1 MYDHI
6 NEAVEVSVDFRWP
19 QVRPTL
25 MRWNNRKY
33 PIERVN
39 FVHTAKEGDTRLFYF
54 TVSDT
59 GTANVF
65 KLRFNTE
72 SLEWRLLEI
81 YSDG

>member
-6 NEAVEVSVDFRWP
+6 NETVEVLVDFRWP
-19 QVRPTL
+19 RVKPTL
-25 MRWNNRKY
+25 IRWNNRNY
-33 PIERVN
+33 PIESVN
-39 FVHTAKEGDTRLFYF
+39 FVHNAKEGTTRMFYF

-59 GTANVF
+59 GQANTF